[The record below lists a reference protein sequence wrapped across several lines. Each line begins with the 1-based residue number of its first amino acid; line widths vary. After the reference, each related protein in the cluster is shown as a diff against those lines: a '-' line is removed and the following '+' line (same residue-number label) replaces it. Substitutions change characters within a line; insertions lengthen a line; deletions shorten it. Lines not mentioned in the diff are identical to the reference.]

1 MTNFFMVFE
10 EMINRYITI
19 KYNDTDDNLFGM
31 GPKILVAAVGAFSAK
46 WSQETIAHK
55 LRGLTRLGKANTYQ
69 PRAIKATK
77 TVANMRQTA
86 AALAASEANVTLIPN
101 PPSTEDLPQT
111 KYEERQFRRSE
122 FYANLFGWTDENGKK
137 QTPALYLIDEMK
149 YAIVSPNP
157 DFDQLKRDLETL
169 SCGKKFLNK
178 SGGASA
184 KWVKYETNWDI
195 AEEGVSGNPNW
206 TKESLPGI
214 DLEDLVHEAENVF
227 SARKIKAIQETAQQ
241 LEDDNDAEDDN
252 NEEGSEVEESEE
264 DEEMDG

>member
-1 MTNFFMVFE
+1 MVFE

-55 LRGLTRLGKANTYQ
+55 LRGLTRLGKARTYQ
-69 PRAIKATK
+69 PRAIKATQ

-184 KWVKYETNWDI
+184 KWVEYETNWDI
-195 AEEGVSGNPNW
+195 AGG
-206 TKESLPGI
+206 G
-214 DLEDLVHEAENVF
+214 DLVHEAENVF

-241 LEDDNDAEDDN
+241 LEDDNDVEDDN

-264 DEEMDG
+264 DEKMDG